1 MRHRGPFAAVFD
13 APQALPVSQV
23 TAPARRYRLALVFV
37 ISGERFQGKTR
48 GIPMKKMTTLKRS
61 VAALVIAGLSSAGWA
76 QGVTIDFSS
85 SRGTGTAQDRVLMEN
100 VRVLTPIAN
109 PFSPGSFTTTEVS
122 YNVIFRFDPVTL
134 HLVPETITQS
144 GGTGAST
151 CANADVQV
159 YNSVRGASAPLSG
172 ATVTIGSRTATTN
185 SSGVAS
191 FTSLPTGVASIGVAA
206 SGYVSTTQAATLS
219 CTATN
224 NVAVALSPAAGQT
237 GGLTSGQFR
246 VILTW
251 GQNPSD
257 LDSHMTGPNADGTT
271 RWHVYYSSRTN
282 GGICGLDVDDT
293 SSYGPETITCPA
305 TSTTTG
311 LRAGV
316 YRYSVHHFSGS
327 SNIGTSGANVRL
339 EFANGTVYNYT
350 PPASG
355 FTGSNNVWTVFELT
369 VSSTGA
375 ISVAPVNT
383 IRTGVSAGSVSRP
396 KEGAVQY
403 GSPEDASLFQNLAK

>member
-1 MRHRGPFAAVFD
+1 MTTRFAVKKTLA
-13 APQALPVSQV
+13 A
-23 TAPARRYRLALVFV
+23 LAL
-37 ISGERFQGKTR
+37 
-48 GIPMKKMTTLKRS
+48 
-61 VAALVIAGLSSAGWA
+61 AGLCSTSWA
-76 QGVTIDFSS
+76 QLTIDFSS
-85 SRGTGTAQDRVLMEN
+85 SRGTGAAQDKVLMEN
-100 VRVLTPIAN
+100 IRVLTPIPN
-109 PFSPGSFTTTEVS
+109 PFSPGTFTTSEAL
-122 YNVIFRFDPVTL
+122 YNVVFKFDPVTL
-134 HLVPETITQS
+134 HLIPETVTPTGS
-144 GGTGAST
+144 GGGSTASG
-151 CANADVQV
+151 CATAAVQV
-159 YNSVRGASAPLSG
+159 YNSVRGAASPLVG
-172 ATVTIGSRTATTN
+172 ATVTSGSRSGTTN
-185 SSGVAS
+185 SSGVA
-191 FTSLPTGVASIGVAA
+191 TLTGLPAGLVNLAVSA
-206 SGYVSTTQAATLS
+206 SGYTSASQTAS
-219 CTATN
+219 MDCTSGITN

-271 RWHVYYSSRTN
+271 RWHVYYSARTS

-316 YRYSVHHFSGS
+316 YRYSVHHYSGS
-327 SNIGTSGANVRL
+327 SNIGASGANVRL
-339 EFANGTVYNYT
+339 EFANGTVYNYS

-369 VSSTGA
+369 VGTNGS

>member
-1 MRHRGPFAAVFD
+1 MTTRFAVKKTLA
-13 APQALPVSQV
+13 A
-23 TAPARRYRLALVFV
+23 LAL
-37 ISGERFQGKTR
+37 
-48 GIPMKKMTTLKRS
+48 
-61 VAALVIAGLSSAGWA
+61 AGLCSASWA
-76 QGVTIDFSS
+76 QLTIDFSS
-85 SRGTGTAQDRVLMEN
+85 SRGTGAAQDKVLMEN
-100 VRVLTPIAN
+100 IRVLTPIPN
-109 PFSPGSFTTTEVS
+109 PFSPGTFTTSEAV
-122 YNVIFRFDPVTL
+122 YNVVFRFDPTTL
-134 HLVPETITQS
+134 HLIPETVTPTGSS
-144 GGTGAST
+144 GGGSTGGGST
-151 CANADVQV
+151 TTGCANAEVQV
-159 YNSVRGASAPLSG
+159 YNSVRGAASPLVG
-172 ATVTIGSRTATTN
+172 ATITAGTRTGTTN
-185 SSGVAS
+185 SSGVA
-191 FTSLPTGVASIGVAA
+191 TLTGLPAGLVSLAVAA
-206 SGYVSTTQAATLS
+206 PGYVSANQTATMD
-219 CTATN
+219 CTAGITN

-251 GQNPSD
+251 GANPRD
-257 LDSHMTGPNADGTT
+257 LDSHMTGPNADGST

-305 TSTTTG
+305 TNTTTG

-316 YRYSVHHFSGS
+316 YRYSVHHYSGTG
-327 SNIGTSGANVRL
+327 NIGNSGASVRL

-369 VSSTGA
+369 VGA
-375 ISVAPVNT
+375 NGSVSVAPVNT

-403 GSPEDASLFQNLAK
+403 GSPEDGRLFEGLVK